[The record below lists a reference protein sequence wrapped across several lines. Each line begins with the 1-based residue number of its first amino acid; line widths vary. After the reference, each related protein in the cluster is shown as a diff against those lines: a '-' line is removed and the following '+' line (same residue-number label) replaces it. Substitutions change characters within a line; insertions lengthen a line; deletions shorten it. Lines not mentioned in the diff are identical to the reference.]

1 MAKVSPKNEN
11 KIVHDKEELVVDCCC
26 FVSKD
31 PCSRRVICYNLRSCI
46 GFIFMLLYFIFIVV
60 SFSLEGYMYFNSKYS
75 RDEQLAIIILNV
87 IAMETVV
94 VPAIFVSCCINKTIW
109 PVIIFNIV
117 YVVVQMLLLFA
128 VLVNVED

>member
-11 KIVHDKEELVVDCCC
+11 KIVHDEEKLDVDCCC
-26 FVSKD
+26 FVIKI
-31 PCSRRVICYNLRSCI
+31 PVHIVIICYNLRSCI
-46 GFIFMLLYFIFIVV
+46 GYIFMLLYFIFIVV
-60 SFSLEGYMYFNSKYS
+60 SFSLEGYVYFNSKYS
-75 RDEQLAIIILNV
+75 RDEQLVIIILNV

-117 YVVVQMLLLFA
+117 YVVIQMLSYW
-128 VLVNVED
+128 N